1 MCSHVHSKES
11 IMKQLSPRILT
22 LAQAGVLG
30 IFTAHAALAATEV
43 PEFAQYDV
51 NKDHIVTLE
60 EFAAR
65 GGIEKAF
72 RAGDANGDGA
82 LNQDEFIKALANNDR
97 AKAGKYLDD
106 AWITTKV
113 KAQLLKEVK
122 LKGLDVGVET
132 QQGTVVLSGAV
143 ATPEQAAQ
151 AERIA
156 AGVEGVKSVRNEL
169 QVKAK
174 G

>member
-1 MCSHVHSKES
+1 
-11 IMKQLSPRILT
+11 MKHLSPRILKF
-22 LAQAGVLG
+22 AQAGLLG
-30 IFTAHAALAATEV
+30 AFTAHAALAASEA
-43 PEFAQYDV
+43 PDFAQYDV
-51 NKDHIVTLE
+51 NKDHIVSLE
-60 EFAAR
+60 EFTAR
-65 GGIEKAF
+65 GGLEKAF
-72 RAGDANGDGA
+72 RAGDTNGDGA
-82 LNQDEFIKALANNDR
+82 LSQDEFTKALANNDR

-156 AGVEGVKSVRNEL
+156 ASVEGVKSVRNDL
-169 QVKAK
+169 QIK
-174 G
+174 GKS

>member
-1 MCSHVHSKES
+1 M
-11 IMKQLSPRILT
+11 
-22 LAQAGVLG
+22 
-30 IFTAHAALAATEV
+30 
-43 PEFAQYDV
+43 
-51 NKDHIVTLE
+51 
-60 EFAAR
+60 
-65 GGIEKAF
+65 
-72 RAGDANGDGA
+72 
-82 LNQDEFIKALANNDR
+82 
-97 AKAGKYLDD
+97 
-106 AWITTKV
+106 